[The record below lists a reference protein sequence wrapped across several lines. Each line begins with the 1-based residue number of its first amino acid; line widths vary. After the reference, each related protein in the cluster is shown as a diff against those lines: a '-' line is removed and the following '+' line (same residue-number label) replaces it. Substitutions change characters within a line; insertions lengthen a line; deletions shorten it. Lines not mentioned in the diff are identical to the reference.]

1 MSVLCVM
8 SDESL
13 DNILNSEIKDLNGI
27 QIAIRR
33 ALEAG
38 NPPDELAA
46 LAQRARIN
54 VEIAKAAKKASNSLH
69 SPSAGDGEHPQAEK
83 YEIGKSGRVSLI

>member
-1 MSVLCVM
+1 M

-13 DNILNSEIKDLNGI
+13 DNILNSEIKDLNAI

-54 VEIAKAAKKASNSLH
+54 VEIAEAAKKASNGLH
-69 SPSAGDGEHPQAEK
+69 SPSAGDGEHPQTEK
-83 YEIGKSGRVSLI
+83 YEIGENGRVRLI

>member
-1 MSVLCVM
+1 M
-8 SDESL
+8 DK
-13 DNILNSEIKDLNGI
+13 ILNSEIKDLNAI

-54 VEIAKAAKKASNSLH
+54 VEIAEAAKKASNGLH
-69 SPSAGDGEHPQAEK
+69 SPSAGDGEHPQTEK
-83 YEIGKSGRVSLI
+83 YEIGENGRVRLI

>member
-1 MSVLCVM
+1 M

-13 DNILNSEIKDLNGI
+13 DKILNSEIKDLNAI

-54 VEIAKAAKKASNSLH
+54 VEIAEAAKKASNGLH
-69 SPSAGDGEHPQAEK
+69 SPSAGDGEHPQTEK
-83 YEIGKSGRVSLI
+83 YEIGENGRVRLI